1 MVAKGDPKNTL
12 QALQLPGAGLRAVHP
27 ECANTYQTKLAQSQ
41 ENNANNGNL
50 LWNSQVGHFSDRD
63 IRSLCSPPGSGDW
76 VKHCFS
82 DRYHYYYNLET
93 GQGTWEEPEGFHH
106 RGDHLC
112 KEEIQ
117 VLLLTAFLFLSLLSL
132 LVTSLCWFSVYL
144 CAADLSYLCENNI
157 FSLVGY
163 CQLCYCRI

>member
-12 QALQLPGAGLRAVHP
+12 QALQLPSAGLRAVHP

-63 IRSLCSPPGSGDW
+63 IHSLCSPPGSGDW
-76 VKHCFS
+76 VKLCFS

-117 VLLLTAFLFLSLLSL
+117 VLLLSQLFCFSPYFHFWLPAFAGFQFTFALLISHICVKTIFFLS
-132 LVTSLCWFSVYL
+132 
-144 CAADLSYLCENNI
+144 
-157 FSLVGY
+157 
-163 CQLCYCRI
+163 